1 MALYASCL
9 LAVRVWYVLQPSS
22 RFSDANVYLAMGRGI
37 LNGLI
42 PYTQLFEI
50 KPPGMFYMSAA
61 SLLIFGNAMLG
72 NYLAAALIVVIPLA
86 ATLTI
91 CRCSR
96 IRSSVAALSAYSGSV
111 VLIVYTSIQSLPWQ
125 TELFGS
131 LVGMIYV
138 LTIARQPMTRT
149 RMFAA
154 SLAILCC
161 VGLKEPFVLSLLAA
175 ALILSA
181 TKKSFIQSFVIPAS
195 ISGAVGLVSLWALG
209 LLGPYATTYLAT
221 LAHYS
226 GASKIPLLE
235 RGLLLGPF
243 FAQWMAYSPLLPLN
257 IAAWASIPI
266 YLALGEHKTMRRLV
280 YGSAKIA
287 AVAYLTLLSAGIA
300 GTFFAHHFGFPI
312 PAYFALFIRCM
323 QSLQA
328 RADRRHSKIFNVAL
342 TVLSVCT
349 IATSAIFTDAG
360 PTNTTSWNGLVESV
374 HSAERQELNVRNIAS
389 EIDRAMDRCHIDRYF
404 LLHTK
409 IATLFGYTQHSP
421 LNNYLFATF
430 PYEYLT
436 SPLFADSTY
445 DRMRESSLIVS
456 DTRRIVLPASPE
468 GARLQQLLLTDF
480 TMTPWPCAGNTH
492 TEPYALIFRKLDNSK
507 ANAPV
512 LAFEKPFEDYI
523 ALLPELTALADYQFD
538 ELRYAIHKKLELKF
552 PFQDLH
558 LAVVTD
564 PELTVYIYNLN
575 SQKFKTKVLFNFS
588 KKLIVSVEQR
598 ARGYAPPFQR
608 ARKR

>member
-22 RFSDANVYLAMGRGI
+22 HFSDANVYLAMGRGI

-131 LVGMIYV
+131 LVGMIYA

-243 FAQWMAYSPLLPLN
+243 FAQWMA
-257 IAAWASIPI
+257 
-266 YLALGEHKTMRRLV
+266 
-280 YGSAKIA
+280 
-287 AVAYLTLLSAGIA
+287 
-300 GTFFAHHFGFPI
+300 
-312 PAYFALFIRCM
+312 
-323 QSLQA
+323 
-328 RADRRHSKIFNVAL
+328 
-342 TVLSVCT
+342 
-349 IATSAIFTDAG
+349 
-360 PTNTTSWNGLVESV
+360 
-374 HSAERQELNVRNIAS
+374 
-389 EIDRAMDRCHIDRYF
+389 
-404 LLHTK
+404 
-409 IATLFGYTQHSP
+409 
-421 LNNYLFATF
+421 
-430 PYEYLT
+430 
-436 SPLFADSTY
+436 
-445 DRMRESSLIVS
+445 
-456 DTRRIVLPASPE
+456 
-468 GARLQQLLLTDF
+468 
-480 TMTPWPCAGNTH
+480 
-492 TEPYALIFRKLDNSK
+492 
-507 ANAPV
+507 
-512 LAFEKPFEDYI
+512 
-523 ALLPELTALADYQFD
+523 
-538 ELRYAIHKKLELKF
+538 
-552 PFQDLH
+552 
-558 LAVVTD
+558 
-564 PELTVYIYNLN
+564 
-575 SQKFKTKVLFNFS
+575 
-588 KKLIVSVEQR
+588 
-598 ARGYAPPFQR
+598 
-608 ARKR
+608 